1 MHCSALWSIS
11 ATKITLRLT
20 AVCFALAVASG
31 SPAACAQSRKDPL
44 TEQQVEAVREAG
56 DQPAERLTLYV
67 GFLDERAKG
76 IHALGKDLHV
86 QDRDLRIHN
95 LCEEFT
101 RLSDELQDNMDAFN
115 EQHAD
120 MRKVLK
126 QIIDKTAEWTTV
138 LNEPAP
144 NSQYDFARKTAVE
157 TNQTAHETAS
167 TMLPEQVKYFIELKK
182 AQKEAEKAAQ
192 KESETR

>member
-1 MHCSALWSIS
+1 MKSTLL
-11 ATKITLRLT
+11 IT
-20 AVCFALAVASG
+20 
-31 SPAACAQSRKDPL
+31 AACLVLAIAPGASDAWAQSRKDPL
-44 TEQQVEAVREAG
+44 TEQQIEAVREAG
-56 DQPAERLTLYV
+56 DQPAERLGLYV

-76 IHALGKDLHV
+76 IHALGADARA
-86 QDRDLRIHN
+86 QNRDVRIHD

-120 MRKVLK
+120 LRKVLK
-126 QIIDKTAEWTTV
+126 QIESKTAEWTTA
-138 LNEPAP
+138 LNEPGP
-144 NSQYDFARKTAVE
+144 SSRYDFARKTAVD

-167 TMLPEQVKYFIELKK
+167 AMLPEQVKYFTELKK
-182 AQKEAEKAAQ
+182 AQKAAEKAAE